1 MLTRL
6 AASENN
12 PTLSRYDPAPLFPID
27 SPSRDP
33 ELLLSRF
40 KKNNSSP
47 TLARLEAWE
56 NEQPKQLYP
65 VPLHSTTQ
73 PPFPTDSASRASPFS
88 NQLKP
93 RHEIDSCLV
102 AALATNVGV
111 AVPALGNRPATCS
124 MPHCTPS
131 LLINV
136 KRDGLAFHYIEHVLA
151 NRI

>member
-12 PTLSRYDPAPLFPID
+12 PTPSRYDPAPLFPID

-93 RHEIDSCLV
+93 RHEIDSIKEISTQVKLAAEVSDFHPTVPKVGSAVNNQKLLV
-102 AALATNVGV
+102 NK
-111 AVPALGNRPATCS
+111 RP
-124 MPHCTPS
+124 
-131 LLINV
+131 L
-136 KRDGLAFHYIEHVLA
+136 
-151 NRI
+151 